1 MNHQAILLP
10 LAAMVLLNMIVC
22 AALLRERFTEFAAGR
37 LDPQTAASRANM
49 AKAMTRTQAADNY
62 QNLFEAPV
70 LFIAAV
76 LAAYVTHQADH
87 WLVPMAWLYV
97 ALRYA
102 HSAIHLT
109 YNNVMHRFA
118 AYGTSMLVLW
128 AMWAI
133 LALRWL
139 SGATS

>member
-1 MNHQAILLP
+1 MNHQAILWP
-10 LAAMVLLNMIVC
+10 VAALVLLNMIVC
-22 AALLRERFTEFAAGR
+22 AALLRERFTEFAARR
-37 LDPQTAASRANM
+37 LNPQTAASRANM
-49 AKAMTRTQAADNY
+49 AKAMLHTQAADNY

-70 LFIAAV
+70 LFIAAA

-87 WLVPMAWLYV
+87 WLLLMAWLYV

-109 YNNVMHRFA
+109 YNNVMHRFW

-128 AMWAI
+128 AMWAT
-133 LALRWL
+133 LALHWL
-139 SGATS
+139 SDAAS